1 MKAHKSRD
9 LRISDNCLT
18 WRNFSL
24 IVFLLKQHGKRYVWV
39 ALRLN
44 FLGMTSASAVDWRF
58 RNHYFN
64 HYRVFER
71 YRYLLLISVSIF
83 RAESGL
89 LTFPVYK
96 RHQSLI
102 SVSIWSD
109 RKVESLFTK
118 ILFSCCKGSS
128 RIIIIL
134 RQNIQIGIWIGAA
147 MEEAI
152 WKGQSTG
159 VKKKKGIA
167 WLIDASSV
175 VWLLSTTASRS
186 DCEISRDCG
195 KIAIYVQATFEVA
208 ISIGEISYAD
218 ASFSLFRK
226 ILSILVP
233 S

>member
-18 WRNFSL
+18 WYNFSL

-39 ALRLN
+39 ASRLK
-44 FLGMTSASAVDWRF
+44 FLGMTSASADDWRF

-64 HYRVFER
+64 HHFNHCRVCER
-71 YRYLLLISVSIF
+71 YRYLSFISVSIF
-83 RAESGL
+83 RAEIGL

-109 RKVESLFTK
+109 RKVERLFTK
-118 ILFSCCKGSS
+118 ILFSQSCCKGSS

-134 RQNIQIGIWIGAA
+134 RQSIQIGIWIGAA

-159 VKKKKGIA
+159 VWEKKRNCFTH
-167 WLIDASSV
+167 WREQRSV
-175 VWLLSTTASRS
+175 GSYKLRLRLPFPLAKYPMLTLPF
-186 DCEISRDCG
+186 
-195 KIAIYVQATFEVA
+195 IYSEKF
-208 ISIGEISYAD
+208 Y
-218 ASFSLFRK
+218 
-226 ILSILVP
+226 P

>member
-1 MKAHKSRD
+1 MNLDARSLPAGHRKTCRNKKRRIVCVQSNAMKAHKSRD

-18 WRNFSL
+18 WYNFSL
-24 IVFLLKQHGKRYVWV
+24 IVFLLKQDGKRYVWV

-64 HYRVFER
+64 HYFNHCRVCVR
-71 YRYLLLISVSIF
+71 YPYLSLISVSIF
-83 RAESGL
+83 RAEIRL

-134 RQNIQIGIWIGAA
+134 RQNIQIGTCIGAK

-159 VKKKKGIA
+159 VWGKKKE
-167 WLIDASSV
+167 
-175 VWLLSTTASRS
+175 LL
-186 DCEISRDCG
+186 
-195 KIAIYVQATFEVA
+195 ATLTRA
-208 ISIGEISYAD
+208 A
-218 ASFSLFRK
+218 
-226 ILSILVP
+226 
-233 S
+233 